1 VVDAMAQAHLG
12 AAVDEVIGTWAVAV
26 TGVRGRR
33 GNGRG
38 NEAPRAL
45 LAGGHDGRATRS
57 GQ

>member
-1 VVDAMAQAHLG
+1 MAQAHLG